1 MRIVTWN
8 ANCRFREKWRA
19 IAELGA
25 DVYVIQECENPLT
38 CKGVSDAFRAFAERG
53 LWWGER
59 DFKGLGVFAAP
70 GVSLAEN
77 QWEVGGH
84 RVFGCV
90 RVNGVL
96 DLLAVWTKPMGSGSY
111 AAYVRQF
118 LSYHALNA
126 HRFSP
131 EMVVMGDFNSNTQ
144 WDGRRWKDTH
154 RDIVQALAQNG
165 LVSAYH
171 YVSGEEPGQ
180 ESEPSFCRHA
190 GQTKPTILTTPLPR
204 PLAFVPAG
212 STTRAIGSR
221 SPTTA
226 RLCWNWND
234 VAGGVLV

>member
-1 MRIVTWN
+1 MKIVTWN
-8 ANCRFREKWRA
+8 ANCRFREKWEA

-25 DVYVIQECENPLT
+25 DVYVIQECENPQT
-38 CKGVSDAFRAFAERG
+38 CKGVSGGYREFTERS

-70 GVSLAEN
+70 GVSLVEN
-77 QWEVGGH
+77 QWEAGGH

-131 EMVVMGDFNSNTQ
+131 DMVVMGDFNSNTQ

-154 RDIVQALAQNG
+154 RDIVQALAQHG

-171 YVSGEEPGQ
+171 HVSGEEPGQ
-180 ESEPSFCRHA
+180 ESEPSFYQARRADKAYHIDYAFTAPARIRSCGFDNSRDWLALSDH
-190 GQTKPTILTTPLPR
+190 R
-204 PLAFVPAG
+204 PL
-212 STTRAIGSR
+212 
-221 SPTTA
+221 
-226 RLCWNWND
+226 
-234 VAGGVLV
+234 VLELE